1 MDFGL
6 SEDQTLFQDALRG
19 YLAEHVP
26 LTRVRAIME
35 GESGH
40 DAALVE
46 ALAAQGVNGVLIPEA
61 FGGAGLDLLSTA
73 VAAEELGRAATP
85 WSFHSAAV
93 LAPLTLVLAGSEV
106 QRRGWLPRVAAGRAL
121 LAFAPALVDTLAGT
135 GDRAVSAASALTEA
149 VLSTD
154 DDTLDGRIVFVPDAK
169 VADAFVLATGT
180 DAEVDLYLVP
190 RDTPGVS
197 TEELQTVD
205 ATRRVG
211 ELVLDKVRIGDA
223 MRFPKG
229 DPAML
234 ARVLDAG
241 RIALAADALGAAER
255 ALELAVEY
263 AKTRQQ
269 FGRPI
274 GSFQAVKHMC
284 AETAAEI
291 EPVRSLL
298 WYAAFAWDEGREDA
312 TRTAAL
318 LKAHA
323 TEVATRALTTT
334 TQVYG
339 GMGFTYECDM
349 HIWFKRVGYDRQML
363 GGPTELRARAA
374 ALELA

>member
-6 SEDQTLFQDALRG
+6 SEDQTLFQQALRG

-35 GESGH
+35 SDSGH
-40 DAALVE
+40 DPALVE
-46 ALAAQGVNGVLIPEA
+46 ALAAQGVNGVLVPEA
-61 FGGAGLDLLSTA
+61 LGGAGLDLLSTT

-93 LAPLTLVLAGSEV
+93 LAPLTLVLAASDE
-106 QRRGWLPRVAAGRAL
+106 QRRRWLPRVAAGEAQ
-121 LAFAPALVDTLAGT
+121 LAFASALVDTAGGT
-135 GDRAVSAASALTEA
+135 SERAVSAASA

-154 DDTLDGRIVFVPDAK
+154 DDTLDGRVVFVPDAH
-169 VADAFVLATGT
+169 VADAFVIASGT
-180 DAEVDLYLVP
+180 DTEVELYVVP
-190 RDTPGVS
+190 RDTPGLH
-197 TEELQTVD
+197 TEELLTID

-211 ELVLDKVRIGDA
+211 ELVLDKVRITDE
-223 MRFPKG
+223 MRLPSG
-229 DPAML
+229 DPAAL

-284 AETAAEI
+284 AETVADI

-298 WYAAFAWDEGREDA
+298 WYAAFAWDERRADA
-312 TRTAAL
+312 ARTAAL

-374 ALELA
+374 ALELS